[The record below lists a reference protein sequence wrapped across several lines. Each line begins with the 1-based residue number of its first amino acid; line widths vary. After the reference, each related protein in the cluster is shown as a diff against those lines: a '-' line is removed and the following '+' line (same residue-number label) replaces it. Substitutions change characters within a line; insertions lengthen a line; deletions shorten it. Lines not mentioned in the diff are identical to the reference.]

1 MTTLRV
7 AFLHLAPVA
16 GDLAHNRKLVEAAT
30 TTAAGLGAAWVITP
44 ELCITGYTF
53 ADAIG
58 TDWIREAPDAWTA
71 GFCDTVARLGV
82 AVFLSHPERDAR
94 AGTLHNS
101 VLVIAPDGRIAGTH
115 RKINTLPMGSEA
127 WSTPGE
133 LGAPIVVEP
142 VGPVGVLVC
151 ADAYSPWI
159 AKSLHAQGA
168 RLLVSPAAWA
178 PGLHGP
184 NGEWEQCTRDTGL
197 PMLVCNRTGRDRV
210 LDFTPGESVVVK
222 DGERLLALRAPDST
236 IFTVD
241 WNLERERPEGPALTH
256 PLECA
261 PSR

>member
-1 MTTLRV
+1 MVLRL
-7 AFLHLAPVA
+7 AFLHLAPIA
-16 GDLAHNRKLVEAAT
+16 GDLAHNRRLVEDAV
-30 TTAAGLGAAWVITP
+30 TAAAELGAEWVITP

-58 TDWIREAPDAWTA
+58 TDWIHEAPDVWTA
-71 GFCDTVARLGV
+71 DLCRKIARLGV
-82 AVFLSHPERDAR
+82 TVFLSHPERDAR
-94 AGTLHNS
+94 TGALHNS
-101 VLVIAPDGRIAGTH
+101 VFVVSPDGRIVGTH
-115 RKINTLPMGSEA
+115 RKVNTLPVGSEA

-133 LGAPIVVEP
+133 SVAPIVVEP
-142 VGPVGVLVC
+142 VGPVGILVC

-168 RLLVSPAAWA
+168 RLLVSLASWA

-210 LDFTPGESVVVK
+210 VDFTPGESVVVK

-236 IFTVD
+236 IFTVEWD
-241 WNLERERPEGPALTH
+241 VETARPAGPPLTH
-256 PLECA
+256 RLECS